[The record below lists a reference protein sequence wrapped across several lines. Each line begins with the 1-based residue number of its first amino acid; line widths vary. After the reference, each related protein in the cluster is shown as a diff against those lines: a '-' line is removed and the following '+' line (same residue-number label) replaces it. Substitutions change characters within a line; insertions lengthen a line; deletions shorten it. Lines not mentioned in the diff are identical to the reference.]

1 MYSPNLV
8 YNFKCFID
16 VKIYEIYGIAVGEI
30 KTVLDEADI
39 QQTSMRI
46 MFVLKVQS
54 ALNLFSNTCLGNC
67 LNMQVTKYSLNEENK
82 FVRIKN
88 QLWKNAKNLLS
99 SNEHTIKLSDPQKR
113 LEDSFNEMSRCTS
126 EQIRSIRF
134 GFSNQIG
141 DCESRLSN
149 SQRRLQDSLT
159 ELSHRTNQ
167 QMEGLK
173 KETLEANLDLKKSL
187 FETQEELRNWIESLS
202 QSTNFELSDA
212 KQSFNEH
219 MSDSETKIM
228 SLNNKIQSILVSLS
242 KKTNFQF
249 ESIKEYSMNTAHQ
262 IKSVVI
268 NSQKLIDDSIYNLER
283 SNRCFLQSV
292 EEKYLARVERLEQLI
307 GQKFSQPTWDKS
319 VFNELNKNFA
329 DTKNMLDILKD
340 DIFDFHIQIFK
351 RLRYKLII
359 RKQI

>member
-1 MYSPNLV
+1 
-8 YNFKCFID
+8 
-16 VKIYEIYGIAVGEI
+16 
-30 KTVLDEADI
+30 
-39 QQTSMRI
+39 

-54 ALNLFSNTCLGNC
+54 ALNLFRNTCIGNC
-67 LNMQVTKYSLNEENK
+67 LNMQVTKYSIIGENK

-88 QLWKNAKNLLS
+88 QLWRNAKNLLS

-113 LEDSFNEMSRCTS
+113 LEDSFNEMSRITS

-149 SQRRLQDSLT
+149 SQRRLQDSLI
-159 ELSHRTNQ
+159 ELSNRTNQ
-167 QMEGLK
+167 QIEDLR
-173 KETLEANLDLKKSL
+173 KETAQASSDLKKSI
-187 FETQEELRNWIESLS
+187 FETQEELRNWIESVS
-202 QSTNFELSDA
+202 QSTNFELCDA

-219 MSDSETKIM
+219 MNDSETKIL
-228 SLNNKIQSILVSLS
+228 SLNNKIQNILVSLS

-283 SNRCFLQSV
+283 SNKCFLQSV
-292 EEKYLARVERLEQLI
+292 EEKYSARVENLEQLI
-307 GQKFSQPTWDKS
+307 NKQLNQPSSETLINQLS
-319 VFNELNKNFA
+319 KNFN
-329 DTKNMLDILKD
+329 DTKNILNVLID
-340 DIFDFHIQIFK
+340 DLISLNKKFDTYFK
-351 RLRYKLII
+351 K
-359 RKQI
+359 